1 VRAVGCA
8 PLCEAYPTAG
18 RVNAEVPPVAKC
30 DHLLMDQDP
39 QQRIAELE
47 LQLAQQK
54 RISDLERQLAD
65 AKAAAGGGQP
75 VEQPAEVSGVQM
87 AAIDEHAR
95 RLAQALQADRGQ
107 PFEGPGAAPLREAL
121 SRAVVE
127 AGLSQQQYKDA
138 LARAGLRAGGT
149 IKVGGEVVYQRCDP
163 SDPVFLAPTGRRA
176 FAPQDLG
183 RGGGLSAPGRKR
195 AGAGWAGVIV
205 AMLGGALGL
214 CVGGAAAVTALIPST
229 ALWTG
234 PIVCRSGYAMVYN
247 TSHYS
252 YKPGQSGT
260 SVSYQCVSDGDFY
273 DVNDLAVFALQSVL
287 AALLLFVVLVIGGS
301 IRRRSHRPG

>member
-1 VRAVGCA
+1 
-8 PLCEAYPTAG
+8 
-18 RVNAEVPPVAKC
+18 
-30 DHLLMDQDP
+30 MDQDP

-65 AKAAAGGGQP
+65 AKAAAGGGQS
-75 VEQPAEVSGVQM
+75 VEQPAEVSAVQM

-107 PFEGPGAAPLREAL
+107 PFGGPGAAPLREAL

-176 FAPQDLG
+176 FAPQQFA
-183 RGGGLSAPGRKR
+183 RGYGVQRGLSAPSRKR
-195 AGAGWAGVIV
+195 AGAGWAGVTV

-229 ALWTG
+229 ALWMG
-234 PIVCRSGYAMVYN
+234 PIVCRSGYAMAYN

-260 SVSYQCVSDGDFY
+260 SVSFQCVSDGDFY

-287 AALLLFVVLVIGGS
+287 AALLVFVALVIGGLV
-301 IRRRSHRPG
+301 RRRSRRWG